1 MAEALKEV
9 YIPEGNMDLMRKAAG
24 GSAQDIKM
32 KDGKLKIDMFTASA
46 IMQIFEKVN
55 KANQKKMETMI
66 NSGRK
71 ADIVKLSNFAM
82 SKINSEYI
90 PEEKHQVRQLKDPK
104 KEMMIKSK
112 DSGVFVIDK
121 KDFKKYQKK
130 GFFQVE
136 EVELDE
142 AKYLEIDFKDKSTA
156 AKAYDYIN
164 NEIWAGGNPPYDDF
178 NQEGNSLQIDH
189 SGNSKDLLDDL
200 KDPKFGLPRN
210 MKFKVAVD
218 ESLEEKRVDPADIDM
233 DATDDDI
240 KSADKNIMMQM
251 RKVQSLRGNY
261 AVEFM
266 DGKKVKLPPKIA
278 LAVQDKYM
286 KMRRPAEK
294 EKFQSKVAKSYKDM
308 LSALKESLV
317 QEGTWHIAKGG
328 DVKKLKKLMQKP
340 IILGKDGDA
349 AVEAIAPYI
358 GDDELYDDLYDA
370 GKKDGPKADARP
382 LIKAAMKRLGIKEEV
397 ELDEKKTITLV
408 KNKQPTAYDRMRRRM
423 NPQDRKTVDASDKK
437 QIKDLESRGWH
448 RSPYDEEVDLDE
460 KLVSAR
466 GKDIA
471 QKMNKSKTMK
481 PFAKKVAKM
490 QTVTPD
496 NLEKMLPDYVA
507 GKDIYSM
514 FEEVELDEAK
524 YDLYHKDFSSAM
536 QHATK
541 MAKKLHGIT
550 IDPKE
555 IDDKVATGP
564 SKPGSG
570 KTNKYRLKGDKGSIQ
585 VQVYN
590 KGGSK
595 PFELNMYQEEVELDE
610 GTMHDVIVMKKGK
623 VGVSVIANAANVKKM
638 EKKGYKIDGVIEK
651 GSKLLHKEPKR
662 IMKAIKGGDK
672 LNIGEGGMKRVA
684 SGHGLKTFKPKP
696 PKPKKESVLDRI
708 DKKLKERKNG

>member
-1 MAEALKEV
+1 MSKYTRTMAEALKEV

-437 QIKDLESRGWH
+437 QIKDLES
-448 RSPYDEEVDLDE
+448 
-460 KLVSAR
+460 
-466 GKDIA
+466 
-471 QKMNKSKTMK
+471 
-481 PFAKKVAKM
+481 
-490 QTVTPD
+490 
-496 NLEKMLPDYVA
+496 
-507 GKDIYSM
+507 
-514 FEEVELDEAK
+514 
-524 YDLYHKDFSSAM
+524 
-536 QHATK
+536 
-541 MAKKLHGIT
+541 
-550 IDPKE
+550 
-555 IDDKVATGP
+555 
-564 SKPGSG
+564 
-570 KTNKYRLKGDKGSIQ
+570 
-585 VQVYN
+585 
-590 KGGSK
+590 
-595 PFELNMYQEEVELDE
+595 
-610 GTMHDVIVMKKGK
+610 
-623 VGVSVIANAANVKKM
+623 
-638 EKKGYKIDGVIEK
+638 
-651 GSKLLHKEPKR
+651 
-662 IMKAIKGGDK
+662 
-672 LNIGEGGMKRVA
+672 
-684 SGHGLKTFKPKP
+684 
-696 PKPKKESVLDRI
+696 
-708 DKKLKERKNG
+708 

>member
-448 RSPYDEEVDLDE
+448 RSPYDEAYEIGTDEYRKYLETLTPMEGARRDAYRDMKKSGELDRKDDEDDVRATKDDRKAANKNILQQLKKTIDTKRKSDIEFLDKKKNKVPYKVAVEVIKKYMGMRRSTD
-460 KLVSAR
+460 KL
-466 GKDIA
+466 KF
-471 QKMNKSKTMK
+471 QQ
-481 PFAKKVAKM
+481 KVAKSYK
-490 QTVTPD
+490 D
-496 NLEKMLPDYVA
+496 MLAALKENY
-507 GKDIYSM
+507 
-514 FEEVELDEAK
+514 EL
-524 YDLYHKDFSSAM
+524 
-536 QHATK
+536 
-541 MAKKLHGIT
+541 
-550 IDPKE
+550 PK
-555 IDDKVATGP
+555 T
-564 SKPGSG
+564 
-570 KTNKYRLKGDKGSIQ
+570 
-585 VQVYN
+585 
-590 KGGSK
+590 
-595 PFELNMYQEEVELDE
+595 
-610 GTMHDVIVMKKGK
+610 
-623 VGVSVIANAANVKKM
+623 
-638 EKKGYKIDGVIEK
+638 
-651 GSKLLHKEPKR
+651 HKET
-662 IMKAIKGGDK
+662 I
-672 LNIGEGGMKRVA
+672 
-684 SGHGLKTFKPKP
+684 
-696 PKPKKESVLDRI
+696 LDRI
-708 DKKLKERKNG
+708 DAKIQERKNG

>member
-1 MAEALKEV
+1 MSKYTRTMAEALKEV

-471 QKMNKSKTMK
+471 QKMNKSRTMK

-514 FEEVELDEAK
+514 FEEVELDE
-524 YDLYHKDFSSAM
+524 HKGTKP
-536 QHATK
+536 HA
-541 MAKKLHGIT
+541 H
-550 IDPKE
+550 PHVKE
-555 IDDKVATGP
+555 IEEYITKEGARKKV
-564 SKPGSG
+564 
-570 KTNKYRLKGDKGSIQ
+570 
-585 VQVYN
+585 
-590 KGGSK
+590 
-595 PFELNMYQEEVELDE
+595 
-610 GTMHDVIVMKKGK
+610 
-623 VGVSVIANAANVKKM
+623 
-638 EKKGYKIDGVIEK
+638 
-651 GSKLLHKEPKR
+651 
-662 IMKAIKGGDK
+662 KGGDNRRTEVDEGK
-672 LNIGEGGMKRVA
+672 MKDLSMKVDAVIAKMKKHRDMKGFADKFKKDVAKSMNIGKSLEKVLPDYIAGSEIQKLVKEEEEVA
-684 SGHGLKTFKPKP
+684 DQYTSASYFTVQSMRDRLHQVWNEAKEEFPDHKDDEKKSKGKKSKTDTGKDAAVIDVKP
-696 PKPKKESVLDRI
+696 EI
-708 DKKLKERKNG
+708 KERKK

>member
-1 MAEALKEV
+1 MSKYTRTMAEALKEV

-382 LIKAAMKRLGIKEEV
+382 LIKAAMTRLGIKEEV

-448 RSPYDEEVDLDE
+448 RSPYDEEVEEGAAADARRAMRNDPDMKQRAFSKDVSSTDDDE
-460 KLVSAR
+460 KAASKNIMMQLRKAVSLRSYDVEFAD
-466 GKDIA
+466 GKKQKVNQKIA
-471 QKMNKSKTMK
+471 QAVQNKYNSMRRPADKEKFQAQIAKSYKDMLKTIK
-481 PFAKKVAKM
+481 SGYGEQKESI
-490 QTVTPD
+490 
-496 NLEKMLPDYVA
+496 LEK
-507 GKDIYSM
+507 
-514 FEEVELDEAK
+514 
-524 YDLYHKDFSSAM
+524 
-536 QHATK
+536 
-541 MAKKLHGIT
+541 
-550 IDPKE
+550 IDRKIKE
-555 IDDKVATGP
+555 
-564 SKPGSG
+564 
-570 KTNKYRLKGDKGSIQ
+570 N
-585 VQVYN
+585 
-590 KGGSK
+590 
-595 PFELNMYQEEVELDE
+595 
-610 GTMHDVIVMKKGK
+610 
-623 VGVSVIANAANVKKM
+623 
-638 EKKGYKIDGVIEK
+638 
-651 GSKLLHKEPKR
+651 
-662 IMKAIKGGDK
+662 
-672 LNIGEGGMKRVA
+672 
-684 SGHGLKTFKPKP
+684 
-696 PKPKKESVLDRI
+696 
-708 DKKLKERKNG
+708 KNG